1 MNVNELM
8 IFLKD
13 PNNIRGLFPN
23 PIIIS
28 NILGI
33 GGQGIVYEG
42 EYSGVPAAIKV
53 YFPGQIQQRIE
64 REIESLRS
72 LNCPNIVKLFW
83 DGYLNVDIYR
93 LNIVVTELISGQCL
107 DRIINNSLSSDQI
120 ETLLFDISIAI
131 RALWEK
137 RIVHRDIKPSNII
150 FRPNGRACLID
161 LGIAK
166 HVERSTLTAFGYTW
180 GTLGYMSPEQIKG
193 AKQLTFKSDIFSLG
207 VIAMESFLGHH
218 PTNGDQLRLLAS
230 QFHLQLPDPVERW
243 QYSQILK
250 KMLNPSPIYRPNTVE
265 IINSLQQHRN

>member
-1 MNVNELM
+1 MNENELA

-13 PNNIRGLFPN
+13 PNNVMGLLPN
-23 PIIIS
+23 PIVIS

-64 REIESLRS
+64 REIESLRL

-83 DGYLNVDIYR
+83 DGYLNVDVYR

-107 DRIINNSLSSDQI
+107 DRIIPNSLSLNQI
-120 ETLLFDISIAI
+120 EALVLDISIAI
-131 RALWEK
+131 RALWER
-137 RIVHRDIKPSNII
+137 RIVHRDIKPSNIVI
-150 FRPNGRACLID
+150 RQNGSACLID

-180 GTLGYMSPEQIKG
+180 GTLGYMSPEQIRG

-207 VIAMESFLGHH
+207 IIAMESYLGHH
-218 PTNGDQLRLLAS
+218 PTHGDQLRLLAS
-230 QFHLQLPDPVERW
+230 QFHLRLPNTLDNW

-250 KMLNPSPIYRPNTVE
+250 KMLNPSPIYRPNTIE
-265 IINSLQQHRN
+265 IINTLQ